1 MTFKPLLAATVDD
14 INETLE
20 RHGPLLASPKLDGVR
35 CLIRDGQA
43 VSRNLKLIPNG
54 FVQELLGGIEHGLDG
69 ELIVGDPRH
78 PQCFQTSQSGVMSRD
93 GRPNF
98 TFWVF
103 DRWDLDGS
111 FNERLNSARLAVKNI
126 DYASKPRTTAFVK
139 HVAHKLIATAAELIE
154 YEGQQLAYGFEGVML
169 RRPDGAYK
177 QGRSTLREGILLKL
191 KRFADSEAIVIGYTE
206 LETNQNAATT
216 DKLGHTVRSSHKANK
231 VGAGKLGSLMVR
243 DVVSGVEFEIG
254 TGFDEA
260 ARVGLWASREGLA
273 GRVLTYKYQ
282 PTGVKDKP
290 RFPVFKGWR
299 HAADA

>member
-1 MTFKPLLAATVDD
+1 MAFKPLLAATIDD
-14 INETLE
+14 LHETLE
-20 RHGPLLASPKLDGVR
+20 RQGPMLASPKLDGVR
-35 CLIRDGQA
+35 CLIRNNQA
-43 VSRNLKLIPNG
+43 VSRNLKPIPNG
-54 FVQELLGGIEHGLDG
+54 HVQERLKHAALEGGTLDG

-78 PQCFQTSQSGVMSRD
+78 PQCFQLLQFGVMSRD

-103 DRWDLDGS
+103 DAYGRCDLPFKD
-111 FNERLNSARLAVKNI
+111 RLSIAKYHVKDLNALG
-126 DYASKPRTTAFVK
+126 YNCFKLVT
-139 HVAHKLIATAAELIE
+139 HKLIATAEELIE

-191 KRFADSEAIVIGYTE
+191 KRFKDSEAIVIGHTE
-206 LETNQNAATT
+206 LESNQNVATR
-216 DKLGHTVRSSHKANK
+216 DNLGHTVRSSHKAGK
-231 VGAGKLGSLMVR
+231 IGAGKLGSLMVR

-260 ARVGLWASREGLA
+260 ARVGLWAGRDNLA
-273 GRVLTYKYQ
+273 GRLLTYKFQ

-299 HAADA
+299 HGADT

>member
-14 INETLE
+14 IAETLE

-35 CLIRDGQA
+35 CLIRDRQA
-43 VSRNLKLIPNG
+43 VSRNLKPIPNS
-54 FVQELLGGIEHGLDG
+54 FVQERLGLLEHGFDG

-78 PQCFQTSQSGVMSRD
+78 PQVFQNSQSGVMSRD
-93 GRPNF
+93 GRPSF

-103 DRWDLDGS
+103 DRWDLEDVP
-111 FNERLNSARLAVKNI
+111 FKERLDAARRCIAGQKTNVL
-126 DYASKPRTTAFVK
+126 
-139 HVAHKLIATAAELIE
+139 HVPHKLIKTVEDLIE

-169 RRPDGAYK
+169 RRPDGVYK

-231 VGAGKLGSLMVR
+231 IGAGKLGSLMVR
-243 DVVSGVEFEIG
+243 DVTSGVEFEIG

-260 ARVGLWASREGLA
+260 ARVGLWAYRDGLEG
-273 GRVLTYKYQ
+273 RRLTYKYQ

-299 HAADA
+299 HSADT